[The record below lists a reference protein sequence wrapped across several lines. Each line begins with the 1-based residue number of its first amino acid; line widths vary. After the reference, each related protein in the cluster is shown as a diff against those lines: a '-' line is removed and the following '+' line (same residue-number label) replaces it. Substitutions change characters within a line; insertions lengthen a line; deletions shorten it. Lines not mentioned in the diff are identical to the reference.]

1 MSEERFRELKA
12 LAGFLEPGDATRYK
26 MVAVK
31 EFDCYSVAVLNSGFE
46 DVIIFL
52 KDSTGEAYHTARG
65 ASTNPWTIKAAFEMV
80 QMLKLK
86 EERK

>member
-1 MSEERFRELKA
+1 MPEERFREIKS

-26 MVAVK
+26 MVAVS

-52 KDSTGEAYHTARG
+52 KDSTGEAYRTVRGTA
-65 ASTNPWTIKAAFEMV
+65 TNPWTIKAAFEMV
-80 QMLKLK
+80 QMLKLQ
-86 EERK
+86 EDL